1 MKKVFIFSIIA
12 SMIILGS
19 GRAFSVENEDA
30 LSKGQSG
37 SRPIP
42 EQLQEIS
49 GQISRMVTEQ
59 VQQFLDKELLRIK
72 EYRAQ
77 ARETANQ
84 KLKSKE
90 KSVEENPNNP
100 QTLFE
105 LGELHDQM
113 GDGASAILKTQ
124 KAEKLFVENG
134 NVKGAA
140 QARRNLRQFF
150 KKYDYQPED
159 FILNNK

>member
-1 MKKVFIFSIIA
+1 MKKVFIFSIVTLL
-12 SMIILGS
+12 IILDS
-19 GRAFSVENEDA
+19 GLAFSQENEGA
-30 LSKGQSG
+30 LDKEPSN

-59 VQQFLDKELLRIK
+59 VQQFLDKELLKIK

-90 KSVEENPNNP
+90 KSAEENPNNP

-124 KAEKLFVENG
+124 KAEKLFVESG
-134 NVKGAA
+134 DVKGAA

-159 FILNNK
+159 FILNNQ